1 MYVYAYVCMHD
12 VCMYMCI
19 GPYLERIHKGI
30 SSLLVE
36 AHVLEGIRLVQ
47 MSLRPIGVDG
57 KPLAVGFHSIFVPA
71 LSLERDAHVDHV
83 RRRRLER
90 TGS

>member
-1 MYVYAYVCMHD
+1 
-12 VCMYMCI
+12 
-19 GPYLERIHKGI
+19 
-30 SSLLVE
+30 
-36 AHVLEGIRLVQ
+36 
-47 MSLRPIGVDG
+47 
-57 KPLAVGFHSIFVPA
+57 VPA